1 MIKICFVGAGRMA
14 EEHLKVFSKIKNVK
28 LVGIVTRTK
37 KKAEKLVSK
46 YPNLKIYENLDKM
59 YSLEKPDGTVVS
71 VSENSLHKVCKT
83 IFKFK
88 NPILIEKP
96 IGCNYDENL
105 KIINLAK
112 KFKKRNCFVALNRRQ
127 YSSTKKLIKKLSK
140 DKGVRKIYINDQQF
154 NLKKKYPHKDKIVL
168 DNMMYANSVHLIDYI
183 NIVARGKIYSI
194 KTFIEKKRKNVSH
207 LSSIL
212 KFSSGDLVHYRS
224 IWNEFSKWGVR
235 IFTNNY
241 FYEMSPLEQ
250 LKYFNYKNLKK
261 INIISEINDTEYKP
275 GFMHQAMNFINVIKK
290 KPHLLVTIN
299 DNFKTTKLIKKIYA
313 KFK

>member
-1 MIKICFVGAGRMA
+1 M
-14 EEHLKVFSKIKNVK
+14 
-28 LVGIVTRTK
+28 
-37 KKAEKLVSK
+37 
-46 YPNLKIYENLDKM
+46 
-59 YSLEKPDGTVVS
+59 
-71 VSENSLHKVCKT
+71 
-83 IFKFK
+83 
-88 NPILIEKP
+88 
-96 IGCNYDENL
+96 
-105 KIINLAK
+105 AK

-241 FYEMSPLEQ
+241 FYEMSPLEK
-250 LKYFNYKNLKK
+250 LDYFSFRNLK
-261 INIISEINDTEYKP
+261 NIQIKGDKNDIKYKP
-275 GFMHQAMNFINVIKK
+275 GFKLQAINFIKMIKK
-290 KPHLLVTIN
+290 KPYSLVTVN
-299 DNFKTTKLIKKIYA
+299 DNFNTTKLIKKIYE
-313 KFK
+313 KF